1 MTPADA
7 TQVAAIL
14 LALFV
19 LAFAAF
25 STAYYVRNRR
35 IALAARERERQTL
48 ASGAG
53 AGQVARSLTRT
64 HEPEGRSEKEGPDG
78 RR

>member
-1 MTPADA
+1 M
-7 TQVAAIL
+7 VAIL

-35 IALAARERERQTL
+35 IALATRERELQARTL
-48 ASGAG
+48 GAG
-53 AGQVARSLTRT
+53 AGQVARPLTQT
-64 HEPEGRSEKEGPDG
+64 HESEGRSEKEGPYG

>member
-1 MTPADA
+1 MQA
-7 TQVAAIL
+7 VAIL
-14 LALFV
+14 LAFFV

-35 IALAARERERQTL
+35 IALAARERERQARVL
-48 ASGAG
+48 GAGAG
-53 AGQVARSLTRT
+53 AGQGARPLKQT
-64 HEPEGRSEKEGPDG
+64 HEPEDYSEKEGPYG